1 MAGPDNQV
9 AQQGFRRIPIRYL
22 LPNLITLLALC
33 SGVTA
38 IRFAIEGKM
47 ELAVSAVILAA
58 VLDAI
63 DGRLA
68 RYLEGTSKFGAELD
82 SLADF
87 VNFGVVPS
95 LLLYFW
101 SLNSLSNLGWV
112 VCLTLAIACALRLA
126 RFNVMLED
134 KSKPAWASNY
144 FTGVPAP
151 AGAALALAPIYLDF
165 LDIIAATHD
174 TAVYVA
180 PYTFGIAAL
189 MVSRV
194 PTFSGKSVT
203 RIEREWVLPV
213 LAVAALFI
221 VALVSFPWETL
232 SIAAAAYL
240 LMIPLSIRSFLN
252 NKRRDADADAVGEPK
267 DSA

>member
-1 MAGPDNQV
+1 MTAHPDPATGQS
-9 AQQGFRRIPIRYL
+9 FRRIPVRYL

-38 IRFAIEGKM
+38 IRFGIEGKI
-47 ELAVSAVILAA
+47 EFAVAAIILAI
-58 VLDAI
+58 VLDAV

-95 LLLYFW
+95 VLLYFW
-101 SLNSLSNLGWV
+101 SLNHLKNIGWF
-112 VCLTLAIACALRLA
+112 VCLMLAIAGALRLA

-144 FTGVPAP
+144 FTGVPVP
-151 AGAALALAPIYLDF
+151 AGAGLALAPFYLDF
-165 LDIIAATHD
+165 LGIIEPTRE
-174 TAVYVA
+174 TAIYVA
-180 PYTFGIAAL
+180 PYIFAVAAL

-194 PTFSGKSVT
+194 PTFSGKSLT
-203 RIEREWVLPV
+203 RIEREWVIPV
-213 LAVAALFI
+213 LAAAALLV

-232 SIAAAAYL
+232 SIAAILYI
-240 LMIPLSIRSFLN
+240 LMIPVSIYRYLA
-252 NKRRDADADAVGEPK
+252 NKRHDLVAGEVK
-267 DSA
+267 DES